1 MIPQFIY
8 VRYSN
13 YNTNVCKVE
22 IHMYNKW

>member
-22 IHMYNKW
+22 IQMYNQW